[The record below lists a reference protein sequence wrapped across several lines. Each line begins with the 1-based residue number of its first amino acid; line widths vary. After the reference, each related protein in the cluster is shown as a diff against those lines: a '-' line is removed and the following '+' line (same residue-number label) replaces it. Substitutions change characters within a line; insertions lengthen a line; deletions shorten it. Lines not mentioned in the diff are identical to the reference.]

1 MKVSVVI
8 PTHNRQDTLQKAI
21 QAYLNQ
27 TVPSNLFEILAV
39 DDGSSDGT
47 PRVVAGFIGSGPIG
61 IRYFREEQRGPAA
74 ARNLGIRESVGE
86 IILFSDDD
94 IVPARNLVAEHIS
107 WHEKYP
113 ETCVAV
119 LGYVTWAPEVEAT
132 PFMKW
137 YGERG
142 PLFAYAHFA
151 GRTQIDS
158 RFFYS
163 CNVSLKAEF
172 LRNNGTFDEEFTSAA
187 FEDTEL
193 GYRLAK
199 RGMRLLYNPFAVGYH
214 YQRFSLEDACRRVQR
229 VVAARRI
236 LERKEAGI
244 SLLEL
249 ESPRNSGLTKRLG
262 KWMAARLVGALTPFR
277 HLLDSR
283 VNLPSFV
290 YRAFLWYYATEA
302 ERAARQGEQGAG

>member
-27 TVPSNLFEILAV
+27 TVPSNSFEILAV

-47 PRVVAGFIGSGPIG
+47 SQVVAGFMGRGPIS
-61 IRYFREEQRGPAA
+61 IRYFRQEQRGPAA
-74 ARNLGIRESVGE
+74 ARNLGILESAGE

-113 ETCVAV
+113 EACVAV
-119 LGYVTWAPEVEAT
+119 LGYVTWASEVEAT

-142 PLFAYAHFA
+142 PLFAYAHLV
-151 GRTQIDS
+151 GRAQIDS
-158 RFFYS
+158 QFFYS
-163 CNVSLKAEF
+163 YNVSLKAAF

-199 RGMRLLYNPFAVGYH
+199 RGMRLLYNPAAVGYH
-214 YQRFSLEDACRRVQR
+214 YQRFSLEDACRRAQR
-229 VVAARRI
+229 VGAARRI
-236 LERKEAGI
+236 FERKEAGI
-244 SLLEL
+244 RILEL
-249 ESPRNSGLTKRLG
+249 EARRNSRWTKRLG
-262 KWMAARLVGALTPFR
+262 KWMVARLVAALTPFR
-277 HLLDSR
+277 RLLDSR

-302 ERAARQGEQGAG
+302 ERASRQSEEETG